1 MIFFPCRPSN
11 SVYPSQRII
20 PRGNVAAVEPYM
32 HTPQKQP
39 IKSTSQQQHQQ
50 LLKKHP
56 QQQLMQDLTNL
67 KLNLQQT
74 NTNINVNHIALA
86 ESDESKLARQKLHFK
101 QNSKDLDNDSGD
113 LSIKKTDSKFQTL
126 PYNSKYA
133 LSKSASS
140 GAIPYNSTSASM
152 LNKSN
157 ESDSE
162 KAGAD
167 SDSSSNKGVQQTHQ
181 KLTVHSTPLGT
192 VNRSVAVP
200 MTING
205 VSSTT
210 SVTSSSIASSTSFTN
225 GHPHQ
230 SAYSD
235 DKPAIRPKAKHQI
248 PSGNLVV
255 PPRKPISSVAPTTV
269 TLAPKIV
276 AHSPKVHM
284 VAPNVNSTPIVS
296 ATEFDKLK
304 PALPPKPTKNSPEN
318 DTFNQVVSSV
328 PTVVS
333 VINKPPMSE
342 PVPQQQ
348 HQQQQQQHHENQS
361 PSAFPPNADNLPIKA
376 RPLTIKKQPLTEQ
389 PPRLRTMNAGIKPVQ
404 YTSRRIEMPPAFL
417 FPEIEKANLKDKSEM
432 QSPSGSIDDTDKST
446 VSSTND
452 DEIQQQQQQSV
463 SGGHH
468 DVIRR
473 TRSSIN
479 ENGKAKLARRVSFDP
494 LALLLDASL
503 EGELELVKK
512 TTMQVS
518 NIMFFFRP

>member
-1 MIFFPCRPSN
+1 
-11 SVYPSQRII
+11 
-20 PRGNVAAVEPYM
+20 M

-39 IKSTSQQQHQQ
+39 LKSTSQHQQ
-50 LLKKHP
+50 ILKKHP
-56 QQQLMQDLTNL
+56 QQQLIQDLTNL
-67 KLNLQQT
+67 KLNLHQT

-101 QNSKDLDNDSGD
+101 QTSKDLDNDSGGD
-113 LSIKKTDSKFQTL
+113 SSTKKTTDPKFQTL

-140 GAIPYNSTSASM
+140 GAISYNSSSSASSM
-152 LNKSN
+152 HNKSN

-167 SDSSSNKGVQQTHQ
+167 SDSSSNKGNSQNTHQ
-181 KLTVHSTPLGT
+181 KLTVHSTPLST
-192 VNRSVAVP
+192 INKSVAVP
-200 MTING
+200 MPING
-205 VSSTT
+205 L
-210 SVTSSSIASSTSFTN
+210 ASSTVITTSSASN
-225 GHPHQ
+225 HQ
-230 SAYSD
+230 SFINHSHHLQKD

-255 PPRKPISSVAPTTV
+255 PPRKPISSVAPTTM
-269 TLAPKIV
+269 TMAPKIV

-284 VAPNVNSTPIVS
+284 VAPNVNTTPIVS
-296 ATEFDKLK
+296 ASEYDKHK
-304 PALPPKPTKNSPEN
+304 PALPPKPSKNSPSES
-318 DTFNQVVSSV
+318 DNQVVSSV

-342 PVPQQQ
+342 PLPML
-348 HQQQQQQHHENQS
+348 QQQQQHENQS
-361 PSAFPPNADNLPIKA
+361 PTAFPPNADNLPIKA

-417 FPEIEKANLKDKSEM
+417 FPEIEKGNLKDKSDSQ
-432 QSPSGSIDDTDKST
+432 QSPSGSIDDTDRSAVPT
-446 VSSTND
+446 D
-452 DEIQQQQQQSV
+452 DDIQQQQQSA
-463 SGGHH
+463 STGHH
-468 DVIRR
+468 DVVRR

-518 NIMFFFRP
+518 SVFFSYYI